1 MAIAE
6 NKSCFWRK
14 SAPQV
19 LTFLSVAFF
28 VICAVPAFADQVYKI
43 VGSDGKVTY
52 STTPPA
58 ENQKGTSLRM
68 DVAAPDASKE
78 GAKVDAGKKAAAVK
92 ETQVAGAAKSPFD
105 IVRDFFRGN
114 SDKTVVK
121 STEKTKME
129 ISAAP
134 LPPVA
139 PSSADAPPA
148 VTLAVSTPIFFYSA
162 NCGDCAK
169 ARAFM
174 DSQKIKHRAID
185 VGTEDGRRARNE
197 VGGGKEVP
205 YLLINGKRIKGFS
218 PEAYEIALGAR

>member
-1 MAIAE
+1 MAIDE
-6 NKSCFWRK
+6 NKGCFWRK

-19 LTFLSVAFF
+19 LPFLSVALF
-28 VICAVPAFADQVYKI
+28 VICAASATADQVYKI

-78 GAKVDAGKKAAAVK
+78 GAKVDAGKKAAILK
-92 ETQVAGAAKSPFD
+92 EAQVAGIAKSPFD

-114 SDKTVVK
+114 GDKTVVK

-134 LPPVA
+134 PPSAA
-139 PSSADAPPA
+139 PSGAPA

-162 NCGDCAK
+162 NCADCAK

-174 DSQKIKHRAID
+174 DSQKIAYRAID

-197 VGGGKEVP
+197 VGGGKDVP